1 MIRELHIQNFALI
14 DKLSVS
20 FSEGL
25 SILTGETGAGK
36 SIILGALNMILG
48 ERADTDLIRQGADKA
63 IAEAILWTGEHAV
76 VEELLREAEI
86 EVRSELILRRE
97 IRAAGSRAFIND
109 TPVPVQLLKK
119 VGDLLVDLHGQHEHQ
134 LLLREEEHRE
144 VVDRFKAVRGEK
156 TAYVEAFEELSALKR
171 ELAAVRKREAQLKEK
186 SELYRFQLK
195 ELSEAKLVEGEEEEM
210 QAEMR
215 LLDNAEDLQ
224 MKAGMIS
231 AIGTSEDGGL
241 LELLGKMRGLLED
254 LADIEPRFEEYA
266 TEMKSAKI
274 TLEDIVSF
282 AENYRDQV
290 EFDPQRLEFL
300 RRRQSELQRLQK
312 KYTRTH
318 GELMEYE
325 EFLKQELDAAVA
337 SDSRGEELE
346 ALIVEKTR
354 VLRDAA
360 VALHEA
366 RVRQGALFSAQI
378 VERLAQLGIPHGAFE
393 VQVEWL
399 EDSAGWIEVGGLG
412 TGSGAGLGSGA
423 GSDAGSGEGVAR
435 VACEPHG
442 ADNVRF
448 LISTNKGETPKPLSK
463 IASGGEISRV
473 MLALKSIMASEE
485 SLPVM
490 IFDEIDTGISG
501 SVSEMVGKVMRD
513 LSDRCQIIAITHQP
527 QIASQA
533 HQHYRV
539 EKREESDRTVTRISA
554 LSEEEHVVAVARL
567 MSGADVTE
575 STLASARE
583 MIEANRN

>member
-144 VVDRFKAVRGEK
+144 VVDRFKAVRGAK
-156 TAYVEAFEELSALKR
+156 VAYVEAFEELSALKR

-231 AIGTSEDGGL
+231 AIGTNEDGGL

-254 LADIEPRFEEYA
+254 LADIEPRFEEYVA
-266 TEMKSAKI
+266 EMKSAKI

-325 EFLKQELDAAVA
+325 EFLKRELDAAMA

-378 VERLAQLGIPHGAFE
+378 VERLAQLGIPHGTFE
-393 VQVEWL
+393 VEVEWL
-399 EDSAGWIEVGGLG
+399 EDSAGWIEVGGAG
-412 TGSGAGLGSGA
+412 ASGGSDSGSGAF
-423 GSDAGSGEGVAR
+423 R
-435 VACEPHG
+435 VTCEPHG
-442 ADNVRF
+442 A
-448 LISTNKGETPKPLSK
+448 
-463 IASGGEISRV
+463 
-473 MLALKSIMASEE
+473 
-485 SLPVM
+485 
-490 IFDEIDTGISG
+490 
-501 SVSEMVGKVMRD
+501 
-513 LSDRCQIIAITHQP
+513 
-527 QIASQA
+527 
-533 HQHYRV
+533 
-539 EKREESDRTVTRISA
+539 
-554 LSEEEHVVAVARL
+554 
-567 MSGADVTE
+567 
-575 STLASARE
+575 
-583 MIEANRN
+583 

>member
-14 DKLSVS
+14 DQLSVT
-20 FSEGL
+20 FDTGL

-63 IAEAILWTGEHAV
+63 IAEAILKVGQNGV

-86 EVRSELILRRE
+86 EYSSELILRRE

-119 VGDLLVDLHGQHEHQ
+119 VGDVLVDLHGQHEHQ

-144 VVDRFKAVRGEK
+144 VLDRFRTIKEHK
-156 TAYVEAFEELSALKR
+156 KHYFELYEEVYSLKKELSAL
-171 ELAAVRKREAQLKEK
+171 RKREAQLAEK

-195 ELSEAKLVEGEEEEM
+195 ELSDARLVEGEEEEM
-210 QAEMR
+210 QAEMK

-231 AIGTSEDGGL
+231 QIGMSDEGGL
-241 LELLGKMRGLLED
+241 LDLLSKMKTLLED
-254 LADIEPRFEEYA
+254 LADIEPRFEEYVS
-266 TEMKSAKI
+266 EMKSARI
-274 TLEDIVSF
+274 TLEDIVGF

-290 EFDPQRLEFL
+290 EFDPQRLEGL
-300 RRRQSELQRLQK
+300 RRRQSDLQRLQK

-318 GELMEYE
+318 AELLAYQD
-325 EFLKQELDAAVA
+325 FLKRELGEAEA

-346 ALIVEKTR
+346 REIEEKTR
-354 VLRDAA
+354 GLKEAA
-360 VALHEA
+360 VALHSA
-366 RVRQGALFSAQI
+366 RVRQGEQFSGQI
-378 VERLAQLGIPHGAFE
+378 VQQLANLGIPHGAFRVE
-393 VQVEWL
+393 VTWVE
-399 EDSAGWIEVGGLG
+399 DPNGWIEVDGGALSE
-412 TGSGAGLGSGA
+412 TGGKTNL
-423 GSDAGSGEGVAR
+423 R

-442 ADNVRF
+442 ADSVRF
-448 LISTNKGETPKPLSK
+448 LISTNKGEAPKPLSK

-501 SVSEMVGKVMRD
+501 SVSEKVGRVMRA

-533 HQHYRV
+533 HRHYLV
-539 EKREESDRTVTRISA
+539 EKREEEDRTVTRISA
-554 LSEEEHVVAVARL
+554 LSEEQHIHAVATL
-567 MSGADVTE
+567 MSGSDISDSA
-575 STLASARE
+575 LASARE
-583 MIEANRN
+583 MIEAGRAG

>member
-144 VVDRFKAVRGEK
+144 VVDRFKAVRGAK
-156 TAYVEAFEELSALKR
+156 VAYVEAFEELSALKR

-195 ELSEAKLVEGEEEEM
+195 ELSEVKLVEGEEEEM

-254 LADIEPRFEEYA
+254 LADIEPRFEEYVA
-266 TEMKSAKI
+266 EMKSAKI

-346 ALIVEKTR
+346 TMIVKKTR

-360 VALHEA
+360 VSLHEA

-393 VQVEWL
+393 VEVEWL
-399 EDSAGWIEVGGLG
+399 EDSAGWIEVGSMG
-412 TGSGAGLGSGA
+412 TGSGSGA
-423 GSDAGSGEGVAR
+423 FR
-435 VACEPHG
+435 VACEPYG

-448 LISTNKGETPKPLSK
+448 LISTNKGESPKPLSK

-501 SVSEMVGKVMRD
+501 SVSEMVGKVMRA

-539 EKREESDRTVTRISA
+539 EKREEADRTVTRISA
-554 LSEEEHVVAVARL
+554 LSEEEHVIAVARL

-575 STLASARE
+575 STMASARE
-583 MIEANRN
+583 MIKANRN

>member
-156 TAYVEAFEELSALKR
+156 TAYVEAFEELSTLKR

-254 LADIEPRFEEYA
+254 LADIEPRFEEYV

-300 RRRQSELQRLQK
+300 RRRQAELQRLQK
-312 KYTRTH
+312 KYIRTQS
-318 GELMEYE
+318 ELMEYE
-325 EFLKQELDAAVA
+325 EFLKQELDAAMA
-337 SDSRGEELE
+337 SDSRGEQLE

-366 RVRQGALFSAQI
+366 RMRQGTLFSAQI
-378 VERLAQLGIPHGAFE
+378 VKRLAQLGIPHGAFE

-399 EDSAGWIEVGGLG
+399 EDAVGWIDVGG
-412 TGSGAGLGSGA
+412 SGI
-423 GSDAGSGEGVAR
+423 
-435 VACEPHG
+435 ACEPHG

-501 SVSEMVGKVMRD
+501 SVSEMVGKVMRA
-513 LSDRCQIIAITHQP
+513 LSVHCQIIAITHQP

-539 EKREESDRTVTRISA
+539 EKREESDRTVTRISS
-554 LSEEEHVVAVARL
+554 LNEEEHVVAVARL
-567 MSGADVTE
+567 MSGTDVTE
-575 STLASARE
+575 STMKSARE
-583 MIEANRN
+583 MIESNR

>member
-14 DKLSVS
+14 DQLSVT
-20 FSEGL
+20 FDTGL

-63 IAEAILWTGEHAV
+63 IAEAILKVGQNGV

-86 EVRSELILRRE
+86 EYSSELILRRE

-119 VGDLLVDLHGQHEHQ
+119 VGDVLVDLHGQHEHQ

-144 VVDRFKAVRGEK
+144 VLDRFRTIKEHKKHYFELYEK
-156 TAYVEAFEELSALKR
+156 VYSLKKELSAL
-171 ELAAVRKREAQLKEK
+171 RKREAQLAEK

-195 ELSEAKLVEGEEEEM
+195 ELSDARLVEGEEEEM
-210 QAEMR
+210 QAEMK

-231 AIGTSEDGGL
+231 QIGMSDEGGL
-241 LELLGKMRGLLED
+241 LDLLSKMKTLLED
-254 LADIEPRFEEYA
+254 LADIEPRFEEYVS
-266 TEMKSAKI
+266 EMKSARI
-274 TLEDIVSF
+274 TLEDIVGF

-290 EFDPQRLEFL
+290 EFDPQRLEGL

-318 GELMEYE
+318 AELLAYQD
-325 EFLKQELDAAVA
+325 FLKRELGEAEA

-346 ALIVEKTR
+346 REIEEKTR
-354 VLRDAA
+354 GLKEAA
-360 VALHEA
+360 VALHSA
-366 RVRQGALFSAQI
+366 RVRQGEQFSGQI
-378 VERLAQLGIPHGAFE
+378 VQQLANLGIPHGAFRVE
-393 VQVEWL
+393 VTWVE
-399 EDSAGWIEVGGLG
+399 DPNGWIEVDGGALSE
-412 TGSGAGLGSGA
+412 TGGKTNL
-423 GSDAGSGEGVAR
+423 R

-442 ADNVRF
+442 ADSVRF
-448 LISTNKGETPKPLSK
+448 LISTNKGEAPKPLSK

-501 SVSEMVGKVMRD
+501 SVSEKVGRVMRA

-533 HQHYRV
+533 HRHYLV
-539 EKREESDRTVTRISA
+539 EKREEEDRTVTRISA
-554 LSEEEHVVAVARL
+554 LSEEQHIHAVATL
-567 MSGADVTE
+567 MSGSDISDSA
-575 STLASARE
+575 LASARE
-583 MIEANRN
+583 MIEAGRAG

>member
-14 DKLSVS
+14 DQLSVT
-20 FSEGL
+20 FDTGL

-63 IAEAILWTGEHAV
+63 IAEAILKVGQNGV

-86 EVRSELILRRE
+86 EYSSELILRRE

-119 VGDLLVDLHGQHEHQ
+119 VGDVLVDLHGQHEHQ

-144 VVDRFKAVRGEK
+144 VLDRFRTIKEHK
-156 TAYVEAFEELSALKR
+156 KHYFELYEEVYSLKKELSAL
-171 ELAAVRKREAQLKEK
+171 RKREAQLAEK

-195 ELSEAKLVEGEEEEM
+195 ELSDARLVEGEEEEM
-210 QAEMR
+210 QAEMK

-231 AIGTSEDGGL
+231 QIGMSDEGGL
-241 LELLGKMRGLLED
+241 LDLLSKMKTLLED
-254 LADIEPRFEEYA
+254 LADIEPRFEEYVS
-266 TEMKSAKI
+266 EMKSARI
-274 TLEDIVSF
+274 TLEDIVGF

-290 EFDPQRLEFL
+290 EFDPQRLEGL

-318 GELMEYE
+318 AELLAYQD
-325 EFLKQELDAAVA
+325 FLKRELGEAEA

-346 ALIVEKTR
+346 REIEEKTR
-354 VLRDAA
+354 DLKKAA
-360 VALHEA
+360 LALHSA
-366 RVRQGALFSAQI
+366 RVRQGEQFSGQI
-378 VERLAQLGIPHGAFE
+378 VQQLANLGIPHGAFRVE
-393 VQVEWL
+393 VTWVE
-399 EDSAGWIEVGGLG
+399 DPNGWIEVDGGALSE
-412 TGSGAGLGSGA
+412 TGGKTNL
-423 GSDAGSGEGVAR
+423 R

-442 ADNVRF
+442 ADSVRF
-448 LISTNKGETPKPLSK
+448 LISTNKGEAPKPLSK

-501 SVSEMVGKVMRD
+501 SVSEKVGRVMRA

-533 HQHYRV
+533 HRHYLV
-539 EKREESDRTVTRISA
+539 EKREEEDRTVTRISA
-554 LSEEEHVVAVARL
+554 LSEEQHIHAVATL
-567 MSGADVTE
+567 MSGSDISDSA
-575 STLASARE
+575 LASARE
-583 MIEANRN
+583 MIEAGRAG